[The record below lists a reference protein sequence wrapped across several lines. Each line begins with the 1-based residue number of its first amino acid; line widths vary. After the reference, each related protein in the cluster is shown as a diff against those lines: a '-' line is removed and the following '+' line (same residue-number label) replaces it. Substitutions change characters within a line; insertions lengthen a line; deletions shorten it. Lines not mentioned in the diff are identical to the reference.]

1 MIVEVLVINA
11 VAVSEMVDEGKLVV
25 MITEVESKEETVVA
39 VNWVA
44 VVVVVVLSVIKRL
57 DVVKVVVSPSTVV
70 LNVLDDVEVT

>member
-1 MIVEVLVINA
+1 
-11 VAVSEMVDEGKLVV
+11 MVDEGKLVV